1 MVLGDSSGAKH
12 PLFLVLKTTM
22 VKTQQAKSENERLG
36 HGFGK
41 RVWKD
46 ISALEVMYIT
56 KIYGNRTAWWNG
68 YLTIDFLQF
77 QFGERTP
84 FCPPVLRLLDDF
96 SGHWVPDAF
105 KCV

>member
-22 VKTQQAKSENERLG
+22 VKTQQAKSENERLR

-46 ISALEVMYIT
+46 TSAFIFPYSA